1 MEERKQVPEGARSG
15 WGSTQGS
22 LGLGNGGCLSGPA
35 GAEGTKAGLG
45 QDRQSGFSEW
55 PLRGAGGS
63 HAKARGSNPD
73 PSMPGTAALPA
84 SPWQAGGGLL
94 TEEPGPGHH
103 LQAGA
108 VHSPEG
114 SLGWREKTSRHAM
127 EVCVFIWNNGRK
139 RTRVSAT
146 RRPPWISLAAQK
158 LCCVC
163 QDSRGTVQ
171 QEGPVVTMEAQDSHP
186 WQLI

>member
-1 MEERKQVPEGARSG
+1 MEGVCLDPLLQRAQKLG
-15 WGSTQGS
+15 WG
-22 LGLGNGGCLSGPA
+22 
-35 GAEGTKAGLG
+35 GT
-45 QDRQSGFSEW
+45 DSPEFSEW

-127 EVCVFIWNNGRK
+127 EVCVFVYLEQREETDQGLGHSAP
-139 RTRVSAT
+139 TLDFPGCPETVLCVS
-146 RRPPWISLAAQK
+146 RFQGHRPAGGAGGHHGSPSFPPLAA
-158 LCCVC
+158 
-163 QDSRGTVQ
+163 DMNSRVLP
-171 QEGPVVTMEAQDSHP
+171 GP
-186 WQLI
+186 

>member
-1 MEERKQVPEGARSG
+1 MEGICLDPLVQRAQKLG
-15 WGSTQGS
+15 WGRTDS
-22 LGLGNGGCLSGPA
+22 P
-35 GAEGTKAGLG
+35 E
-45 QDRQSGFSEW
+45 FSEW

-127 EVCVFIWNNGRK
+127 EVCVCVYLEQREETDQGLGHSAPTLDFPGCPETAVCVKIPGAPSSRRGRW
-139 RTRVSAT
+139 S
-146 RRPPWISLAAQK
+146 PWKPKIPTPGS
-158 LCCVC
+158 
-163 QDSRGTVQ
+163 
-171 QEGPVVTMEAQDSHP
+171 
-186 WQLI
+186 